1 MPLPL
6 SAYKRDIPDLVRINI
21 PFIGVKQLSTV
32 YSPLNQKHIRLDLFL
47 QGQQTPKLSSN
58 LLRKYLGTHTVI
70 YHFTVKGNIL

>member
-21 PFIGVKQLSTV
+21 PFIGVKQLSTF
-32 YSPLNQKHIRLDLFL
+32 YPPLNKKHIRLDLFL

-58 LLRKYLGTHTVI
+58 LLRKYLGTHQS
-70 YHFTVKGNIL
+70 FTTLL